1 VAALPGRQFGPAQYK
16 PIRGGVACFPRALAG
31 AQAGLASA
39 VGRPETAVMN
49 TQRARERGGIEGIE
63 NHFLPNFCNVRMV
76 FAVVVI
82 AELLAFIITLLSPGV
97 IDDPWG
103 NLGLISMLVQW
114 IALASAALLC
124 VTRSLLSRMSNS
136 AAALASYLLVLLVT
150 AVVSEMAFWLMIES
164 TLFPALTSDAHPVF
178 LLRNLTIST
187 VVAAVILRHL
197 YVQFQWRQR
206 LQSEARA
213 RIQALQARIRPHFL
227 FNSMNTIASLTRSD
241 PEAAETAIE
250 DLSDLFRASL
260 SGTGEQATL
269 GDEVEL
275 ARRYLGIEKL
285 RLGERLAVDWQLD
298 DLPMAARLPPLVLQ
312 PLLENAI
319 YHGIEPL
326 PQGGTIQV
334 SGRRVGDL
342 VEITVSNP
350 VPDAAASGRQQG
362 NRIAQEN
369 IHQRLAIAFGARA
382 GLQSA
387 AGPGSYRVSIRFPP
401 VEVA

>member
-1 VAALPGRQFGPAQYK
+1 MNQPRTTNQ
-16 PIRGGVACFPRALAG
+16 GGL
-31 AQAGLASA
+31 
-39 VGRPETAVMN
+39 
-49 TQRARERGGIEGIE
+49 EGIE
-63 NHFLPNFCNVRMV
+63 NYFLPNFCSVRMV

-150 AVVSEMAFWLMIES
+150 AVVSEMAFWLMVKS
-164 TLFPALTSDAHPVF
+164 TLFPALTGDDHSVF

-197 YVQFQWRQR
+197 YIQFQWRQR

-227 FNSMNTIASLTRSD
+227 FNSMNTIAALTRSD

-260 SGTGEQATL
+260 SGANEQSTL
-269 GDEVEL
+269 GDEIEL
-275 ARRYLGIEKL
+275 AQRYLGIEKL
-285 RLGERLAVDWQLD
+285 RLGERLAVEWQLD
-298 DLPMAARLPPLVLQ
+298 DLPMDARLPPLVLQ

-326 PQGGTIQV
+326 AQGGTIRV
-334 SGRRVGDL
+334 GGRRVAGL

-350 VPDAAASGRQQG
+350 VPGTPAGRSRQG
-362 NRIAQEN
+362 NHIAQEN
-369 IHQRLAIAFGARA
+369 IHQRLAIAFGPKA

-387 AGPGSYRVSIRFPP
+387 AGAGGYQVSIRFPQ
-401 VEVA
+401 EGVA